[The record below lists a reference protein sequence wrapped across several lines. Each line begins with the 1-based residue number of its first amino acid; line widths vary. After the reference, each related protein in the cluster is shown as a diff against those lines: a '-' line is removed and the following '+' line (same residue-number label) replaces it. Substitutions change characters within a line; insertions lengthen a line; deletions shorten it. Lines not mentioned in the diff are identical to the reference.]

1 MFNSL
6 EKESTSKSK
15 AANFYMFDAWDF
27 DREEPYNH
35 LVSRTRDNSE
45 YDKYFRMLKEV
56 SDDNEITH
64 ARIIDYK
71 TGNIT
76 YYDSKLNIITLEEWT
91 VLQNRH
97 KIHFILGNS

>member
-1 MFNSL
+1 M
-6 EKESTSKSK
+6 TKSK
-15 AANFYMFDAWDF
+15 NKKANFYMFDAWDF

-35 LVSRTRDNSE
+35 LVSSTRDNSE
-45 YDKYFRMLKEV
+45 YNKYFRMLKEV
-56 SDDNEITH
+56 SDDNQITH

-71 TGNIT
+71 TGKTT
-76 YYDSKLNIITLEEWT
+76 YYDAKLNIITLEEWL

>member
-1 MFNSL
+1 MTDSL
-6 EKESTSKSK
+6 EIKSTYEDNK
-15 AANFYMFDAWDF
+15 ANFYMFDAWDA

-35 LVSRTRDNSE
+35 LVRHTRDNSK
-45 YDKYFRMLKEV
+45 YNTYFRMLKEV

-71 TGNIT
+71 TGKTT
-76 YYDSKLNIITLEEWT
+76 YYDAKLNIITLEEWT

>member
-45 YDKYFRMLKEV
+45 YDKYFMMLKEV

-71 TGNIT
+71 TGNTT

>member
-1 MFNSL
+1 M
-6 EKESTSKSK
+6 TKSK
-15 AANFYMFDAWDF
+15 NKKANFYSFDAWDF

-45 YDKYFRMLKEV
+45 YNKYFSMLKEV
-56 SDDNEITH
+56 SDGNEITH

-71 TGNIT
+71 TDKIT
-76 YYDSKLNIITLEEWT
+76 YYDSKLNIITLKEWK

-97 KIHFILGNS
+97 KIHFILSNS

>member
-6 EKESTSKSK
+6 KKENKSKSNE
-15 AANFYMFDAWDF
+15 ANFYMFDAWDF
-27 DREEPYNH
+27 DREESYNH
-35 LVSRTRDNSE
+35 LVSRTHDNSE

-64 ARIIDYK
+64 ARIIDFK
-71 TGNIT
+71 TGEIT
-76 YYDSKLNIITLEEWT
+76 YYDSKLNIITLEEWQ

>member
-1 MFNSL
+1 M
-6 EKESTSKSK
+6 TKSIDK
-15 AANFYMFDAWDF
+15 KSNFYMFDAWDF

-35 LVSRTRDNSE
+35 LVSHTRDNSE
-45 YDKYFRMLKEV
+45 YNKYFRMLKEV
-56 SDDNEITH
+56 SDDNQITH

-71 TGNIT
+71 TDKIT
-76 YYDSKLNIITLEEWT
+76 YYDAKLNIITLKEWL